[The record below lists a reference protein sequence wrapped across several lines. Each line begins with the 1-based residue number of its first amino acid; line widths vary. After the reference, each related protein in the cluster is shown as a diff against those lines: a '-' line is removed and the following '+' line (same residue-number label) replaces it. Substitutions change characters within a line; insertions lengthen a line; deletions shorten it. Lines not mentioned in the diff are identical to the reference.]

1 MNRGLIWG
9 GVAFA
14 AAYFA
19 EQQFEHMRKDL
30 ARYDKLRAMSDKPP
44 FLRELA
50 GMVTG
55 FVGAFGSQA
64 GDAAG
69 GFMQGIIG
77 DLVRYARIR
86 GM

>member
-14 AAYFA
+14 AAYLA
-19 EQQFEHMRKDL
+19 EQQFEHLRKDL
-30 ARYDKLRAMSDKPP
+30 ARYDRLRAMSDKPP
-44 FLRELA
+44 LLRELA
-50 GMVTG
+50 NMVTG
-55 FVGAFGSQA
+55 FVGSFGAQA
-64 GDAAG
+64 SDAAG
-69 GFMQGIIG
+69 GFVQGVIG